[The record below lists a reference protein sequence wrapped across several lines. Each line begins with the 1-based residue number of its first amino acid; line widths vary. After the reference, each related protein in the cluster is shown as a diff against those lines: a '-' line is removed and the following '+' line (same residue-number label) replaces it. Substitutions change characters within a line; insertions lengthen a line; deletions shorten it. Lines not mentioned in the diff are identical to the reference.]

1 LKRISQNRD
10 LFEADP
16 GEAITVTVEAV
27 NTPYQTTFSDLE
39 SGGKWTSVQQPTPS
53 RPIEKREFTM
63 PGEAREFFMI
73 DYAFP
78 PADQTNRGAQ
88 YKVTFAG
95 ANGTSDG
102 PTDVFPPASGD
113 EDDLPYEFR
122 LPGAT
127 AADFT
132 ASLAKSKPR
141 AKKAKAK
148 KP

>member
-1 LKRISQNRD
+1 MKRISQNRD

-39 SGGKWTSVQQPTPS
+39 SGGEWTSVQQPTPS

-63 PGEAREFFMI
+63 PGAAREFFMI
-73 DYAFP
+73 DYGFP
-78 PADQTNRGAQ
+78 PANQTNRGAQ
-88 YKVTFAG
+88 YKVTFEG
-95 ANGTSDG
+95 ANGSSDG

-113 EDDLPYEFR
+113 EDDLPHEFR

-132 ASLAKSKPR
+132 ASLARSTSR
-141 AKKAKAK
+141 GKKAKVK
-148 KP
+148 KT